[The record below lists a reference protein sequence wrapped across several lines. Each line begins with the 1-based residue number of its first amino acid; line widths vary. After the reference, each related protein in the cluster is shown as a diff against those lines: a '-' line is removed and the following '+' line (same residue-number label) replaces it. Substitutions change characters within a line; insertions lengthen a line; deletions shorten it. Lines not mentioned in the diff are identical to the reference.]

1 MKKIKELIFF
11 VILLSFFVNSLG
23 NSKIIKFDENFE
35 LDVPSNYSFLKFTDQ
50 IEGIDMQEMEKYG
63 MQAYFLGDKK
73 LIDALEY
80 YVIHEDFN
88 DYFKNIQKKLEVKA
102 RNSNSNQIM
111 KYFLRLLKKDNIHSL
126 TVAVKSDKFS
136 DELEEF
142 GFNISDLNEFNQ
154 LTDEEL
160 KTFNKEIKSYLSD
173 YVYSLGAISYKIKS
187 FKLSKDK
194 SNDFFSFL
202 KASASY
208 AINDDYTFKT
218 VDEGYATYK
227 NNSLYMIYRLCFV
240 DCNNYKNFKKI
251 VKPISSLG
259 KSVNKDNSIKNNN
272 FINQLKQLND
282 LYKSGV
288 LTKEEF
294 EKAKKKI
301 LN

>member
-1 MKKIKELIFF
+1 M
-11 VILLSFFVNSLG
+11 N
-23 NSKIIKFDENFE
+23 
-35 LDVPSNYSFLKFTDQ
+35 
-50 IEGIDMQEMEKYG
+50 
-63 MQAYFLGDKK
+63 
-73 LIDALEY
+73 
-80 YVIHEDFN
+80 
-88 DYFKNIQKKLEVKA
+88 QK
-102 RNSNSNQIM
+102 
-111 KYFLRLLKKDNIHSL
+111 HC
-126 TVAVKSDKFS
+126 
-136 DELEEF
+136 
-142 GFNISDLNEFNQ
+142 FNISDLNEFNQ

-288 LTKEEF
+288 LTKEEL
-294 EKAKKKI
+294 EKAKKRI